1 MSSLRKAQVIGTF
14 VGIGAATAAAHIG
27 NNFTT
32 YLVGGLIDRF
42 GFTPFQMGLWS
53 MAETLAYA
61 LAMFIVAPRVA
72 RLNPRLLAS
81 LASVLVILAQALSV
95 TTGDFTWLLLGRIA
109 TGLGFGLLNTSL
121 NLAAGS
127 SAHPARAISF
137 GIGIQ
142 TLLYAALNIGLPVVG
157 ARFGVN
163 DMFLSLAAVS
173 IVLWLG
179 TLWLP
184 TVSPADSVKA
194 TDDKPRLGAAHLQI
208 LAAMALFTFGSL
220 AIWPFME
227 RAAHAIGLSAVA
239 FGRYQSLATLLAAG
253 SSLTLAAIA
262 GKLPRA
268 ISLAFGLL
276 ACGVTCAILTT
287 VQLPAIFGGALIV
300 YNVTWFITYAF
311 MLGLAFAI
319 EPGGRLAVL
328 TTATWL
334 LSQSLGAVVAGAIA
348 QVTGGYTLVG
358 PLGLVFCAAA
368 IALTWP
374 LARRFDRQPIPD
386 AVPVTH

>member
-1 MSSLRKAQVIGTF
+1 MAHARKAQLIGTF
-14 VGIGAATAAAHIG
+14 AGIGAATAAAHIG

-32 YLVGGLIDRF
+32 YLVGGLIDKF
-42 GFTPFQMGLWS
+42 GFTPFQMGVWS
-53 MAETLAYA
+53 MTETLAYA
-61 LAMFIVAPRVA
+61 LAMFVVAPRVA
-72 RLNPRLLAS
+72 SLNPRLLAS
-81 LASVLVILAQALSV
+81 LASILVILAQALSV
-95 TTGDFTWLLLGRIA
+95 TTDPFYWLLAGRIA

-121 NLAAGS
+121 NLSAGY

-142 TLLYAALNIGLPVVG
+142 TLLYAALNIGLPIAG
-157 ARFGVN
+157 LRFGVN
-163 DMFLSLAAVS
+163 GMFLALAAVS
-173 IVLWLG
+173 AILWLG

-184 TVSPADSVKA
+184 TVSPAATVKS
-194 TDDKPRLGAAHLQI
+194 DDQPRLGAAHLQI

-227 RAAHAIGLSAVA
+227 RAAHSIGLSAVD

-262 GKLPRA
+262 GKLSRA
-268 ISLAFGLL
+268 PALSLSLL
-276 ACGVTCAILTT
+276 ACGVACALLTT
-287 VQLPAIFGGALIV
+287 VQVPAVFGGALIV
-300 YNVTWFITYAF
+300 YNVTWFLTYTF

-334 LSQSLGAVVAGAIA
+334 LSQSLGAVVAGSIA
-348 QVTGGYTLVG
+348 QLTGGYTLVG
-358 PLGLVFCAAA
+358 PLGLVFCAIA
-368 IALTWP
+368 IALIWP
-374 LARRFDRQPIPD
+374 LARRFDRQPAPN
-386 AVPVTH
+386 ALPVTH

>member
-1 MSSLRKAQVIGTF
+1 MIGMF
-14 VGIGAATAAAHIG
+14 AGIGAATAAAHIG

-61 LAMFIVAPRVA
+61 LAMFGVAPRVA

-81 LASVLVILAQALSV
+81 LASVLVVLAQALSV
-95 TTGDFTWLLLGRIA
+95 TTGDFYWLLAGRIV

-121 NLAAGS
+121 NLSAGY

-142 TLLYAALNIGLPVVG
+142 TLLYAALNIGLPVAG
-157 ARFGVN
+157 TRFGVN
-163 DMFLSLAAVS
+163 GMFLSLAAVS
-173 IVLWLG
+173 AILWIG

-184 TVSPADSVKA
+184 IVSPVARVK
-194 TDDKPRLGAAHLQI
+194 TDDNKPRLGAAHLQI
-208 LAAMALFTFGSL
+208 LVAMALFTFGSL

-253 SSLTLAAIA
+253 SSLILATIV
-262 GKLPRA
+262 GRLPRA
-268 ISLAFGLL
+268 PSLSLSLL
-276 ACGVTCAILTT
+276 VCGVTCALLTT
-287 VQLPAIFGGALIV
+287 VQIPSLFGAALVV

-311 MLGLAFAI
+311 MLGLSFAI

-334 LSQSLGAVVAGAIA
+334 LSQSLGAVVAGSIA
-348 QVTGGYTLVG
+348 QLTGGYTLVG

-374 LARRFDRQPIPD
+374 LARRFDRQP
-386 AVPVTH
+386 VPNTVPATH

>member
-1 MSSLRKAQVIGTF
+1 MTSLRRAQVIGTF
-14 VGIGAATAAAHIG
+14 AGIGAATAAAHIG
-27 NNFTT
+27 NNFST

-53 MAETLAYA
+53 MTETLAYA
-61 LAMFIVAPRVA
+61 LAMFGISPRVA
-72 RLNPRLLAS
+72 KLNPRLLAS
-81 LASVLVILAQALSV
+81 LASILVILAQALSV
-95 TTGDFTWLLLGRIA
+95 TTGDFAWLLAGRIA

-121 NLAAGS
+121 NLSAGY

-142 TLLYAALNIGLPVVG
+142 TLLYAALNIALPVSG

-163 DMFLSLAAVS
+163 GMFLGLAAVS
-173 IVLWLG
+173 VVLWLG

-184 TVSPADSVKA
+184 TVSPAASAKA
-194 TDDKPRLGAAHLQI
+194 DDKSRLGAAHLQI

-268 ISLAFGLL
+268 LTLTLALL
-276 ACGVTCAILTT
+276 ACGATCAVLTT
-287 VQLPAIFGGALIV
+287 VQIPAIFGGALIV

-334 LSQSLGAVVAGAIA
+334 LSQSLGAVVAGGIA
-348 QVTGGYTLVG
+348 QMTGGYTLVG
-358 PLGLVFCAAA
+358 PLGLIFCAAA

-374 LARRFDRQPIPD
+374 LARRFDRQPEPD
-386 AVPVTH
+386 AVPAIH